1 MTKRILGAIGGAVLV
16 AVVLVAPFAEAAT
29 FSATAPFTVGA
40 STATKPAFSIID
52 SGFVGIGTD
61 KPVSILHVESSMP
74 AITMRKPVTGQFWQ
88 LRNGGSATGATN
100 FDVYNLN
107 TKKTALSVSTEGNVT
122 VGSNLYNSNSR
133 LYVWGGP
140 QGANIDVRGDQA
152 VVGGDQ
158 ATIELE
164 GWDYDTTPNSVLLQY
179 YGPKGMGKTMG
190 YANNR
195 LGHLSFQDGNTALI
209 HTTNN
214 VPLIIGTNEIE
225 RMRIGADGKIGIG
238 TKSPETLFHVS
249 AGSSATTTITIGEIN
264 AAGSKSCV
272 NMNTTAGT
280 PASFYISAD
289 NQMVVEAGYCK

>member
-1 MTKRILGAIGGAVLV
+1 MIKRLIGAAGVSALAAI
-16 AVVLVAPFAEAAT
+16 VLVAPLAEAGT
-29 FSATAPFTVGA
+29 FSAYTPFTVGA
-40 STATKPAFSIID
+40 STAAKPYISVID
-52 SGFVGIGTD
+52 PGFFGIGTD
-61 KPVSILHVESSMP
+61 KPVSVFHLESSMP
-74 AITMRKPVTGQFWQ
+74 AITLKKPVTGQFWQ
-88 LRNGGSATGATN
+88 MRNGGAATGSTN

-107 TKKTALSVSTEGNVT
+107 TKKSALSVSTDGNVT
-122 VGSNLYNSNSR
+122 VGSHLYNSNSR

-164 GWDYDTTPNSVLLQY
+164 GWDYDTMPNSVLLQY

-225 RMRIGADGKIGIG
+225 RMRIGGDGKIGVG
-238 TKSPETLFHVS
+238 TKSPASIFHVS
-249 AGSSATTTITIGEIN
+249 GGSSATTTITIGEIN

-272 NMNTTAGT
+272 NMNTSAGT
-280 PASFYISAD
+280 ASSFYINAD